1 MRKFGSN
8 RTFNR
13 TVFAAL
19 LGVAIVMTCAGTG
32 ARAEDDDDDAAWDTK
47 ILRNILHNFGLR
59 RDGSEIDYRERSP
72 LVLPPNKDLPPPET
86 LNPAAKVAGWPDDP
100 DVKRAKKR
108 KDAERKRHGH
118 VYGVDVR
125 PLLPS
130 QYSSAAPASPGTSGG
145 HGASIDDTSNP
156 RLFKDFSGKSLF
168 SGLFAPKEEYTTF
181 AGEPPRENLVD
192 PPPGYR
198 TPSPNQPYGVGK
210 EKWVAPKIDRQEP
223 AK

>member
-1 MRKFGSN
+1 MTKLASN
-8 RTFNR
+8 RTFKR
-13 TVFAAL
+13 AVFAAM
-19 LGVAIVMTCAGTG
+19 LGVAIATTFAGTG

-47 ILRNILHNFGLR
+47 IFRNILHNFGLR

-72 LVLPPNKDLPPPET
+72 LVLPPNKDLPPPEA

-100 DVKRAKKR
+100 DVKRAKVR
-108 KDAERKRHGH
+108 KQAERNRRGH
-118 VYGVDVR
+118 VDGVDDR

-130 QYSSAAPASPGTSGG
+130 QYGSKAAASPGTSGG
-145 HGASIDDTSNP
+145 SGPTIDETSNP
-156 RLFKDFSGKSLF
+156 RLFKDASGKSLF
-168 SGLFAPKEEYTTF
+168 SGFFAPKEEYTTF